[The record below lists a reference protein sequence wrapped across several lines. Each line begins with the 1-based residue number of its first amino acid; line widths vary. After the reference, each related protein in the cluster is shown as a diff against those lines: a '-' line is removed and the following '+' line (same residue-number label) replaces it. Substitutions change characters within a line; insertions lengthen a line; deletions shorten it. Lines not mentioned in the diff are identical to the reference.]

1 MRTLKRIVY
10 YALINIAISALTV
23 WVVLNIW
30 EKRNPCL
37 PVASTPQVV
46 VITAT
51 PGVQL
56 PAPAAPCIE
65 ATQPSAPPTAIPE
78 TPQPTPTLELV
89 EYVVQASD
97 TLGSIA
103 ERFEVSV
110 ADILYVNQIENPDLL
125 AVGQVLYIPIGGLV
139 IPTETSIPPTVV
151 PSPTLRA
158 SVTPTPGPSPTASP
172 TLSGDEAQ
180 VIIDNVFGVGDL
192 DTERVVLRRTGLGE
206 LSLAAWQLRD
216 QDGNI
221 YIFPQLTLF
230 EGGAVNVN
238 TRSGTNTVVE
248 LFWNRA
254 AAVWRSGELVS
265 LYDSG
270 GILRASFTIP

>member
-1 MRTLKRIVY
+1 MQTLKRLLY
-10 YALINIAISALTV
+10 YALINVAISALTV

-30 EKRNPCL
+30 QQRNPCL
-37 PVASTPQVV
+37 PVESIPEVV

-51 PGVQL
+51 PGSQL
-56 PAPAAPCIE
+56 PAPAVPCTDV
-65 ATQPSAPPTAIPE
+65 TQSAASPTPIPD

-110 ADILYVNQIENPDLL
+110 ADILYVNQLENPDLL
-125 AVGQVLYIPIGGLV
+125 TVGQVLYIPIGGLV

-151 PSPTLRA
+151 ASPTAFRTA
-158 SVTPTPGPSPTASP
+158 TPTPGPSPTASP

-180 VIIDNVFGVGDL
+180 VYIDNVFGVGDL
-192 DTERVVLRRTGLGE
+192 DTERVVLRRSGLGE

-221 YIFPQLTLF
+221 YIFPQLTLYQD
-230 EGGAVNVN
+230 GAVNVN
-238 TRSGTNTVVE
+238 TRSGTNTVVD
-248 LFWNRA
+248 LFWNRSS
-254 AAVWRSGELVS
+254 AVWRSGELVS
-265 LYDSG
+265 LYDTA

>member
-1 MRTLKRIVY
+1 MQTLKRLLY
-10 YALINIAISALTV
+10 YALINVAISGLTV

-30 EKRNPCL
+30 QQRNPCL
-37 PVASTPQVV
+37 PVENTPEVV

-51 PGVQL
+51 PGSQL
-56 PAPAAPCIE
+56 PAPAVPCTDV
-65 ATQPSAPPTAIPE
+65 TQSAASPTPIPD

-89 EYVVQASD
+89 EYVVQAGD
-97 TLGSIA
+97 TLGTIA
-103 ERFEVSV
+103 ERFEVSA
-110 ADILYVNQIENPDLL
+110 ADILYVNQLENPDILS
-125 AVGQVLYIPIGGLV
+125 VGQVLYIPVGGLV

-151 PSPTLRA
+151 PSPTVRTSA
-158 SVTPTPGPSPTASP
+158 TPTPGPSPTASP

-180 VIIDNVFGVGDL
+180 VTIDNVFGVGDL

-221 YIFPQLTLF
+221 YIFPQLTLYQD
-230 EGGAVNVN
+230 GAVNVY
-238 TRSGTNTVVE
+238 TRSGTNTVVD
-248 LFWNRA
+248 LFWNRSS
-254 AAVWRSGELVS
+254 AVWRSGELVS
-265 LYDSG
+265 LYDTA

>member
-1 MRTLKRIVY
+1 MQTLKRLLY
-10 YALINIAISALTV
+10 YALINVAISALTV

-30 EKRNPCL
+30 QQRNPCL
-37 PVASTPQVV
+37 PVESTPEVV

-51 PGVQL
+51 PGSQL
-56 PAPAAPCIE
+56 PAPAVPCTDV
-65 ATQPSAPPTAIPE
+65 TQSAASPTPIPD

-110 ADILYVNQIENPDLL
+110 ADILYVNQLENPDLL
-125 AVGQVLYIPIGGLV
+125 TVGQVLYIPIGGLV

-151 PSPTLRA
+151 ASPTAFRTA
-158 SVTPTPGPSPTASP
+158 TPTPGPSPTASP

-180 VIIDNVFGVGDL
+180 VYIDNVFGVGDL
-192 DTERVVLRRTGLGE
+192 DTERVVLRRSGLGE

-221 YIFPQLTLF
+221 YIFPQLTLYQD
-230 EGGAVNVN
+230 GAVNVN
-238 TRSGTNTVVE
+238 TRSGTNTVVD
-248 LFWNRA
+248 LFWNRSS
-254 AAVWRSGELVS
+254 AVWRSGELVS
-265 LYDSG
+265 LFDTAG
-270 GILRASFTIP
+270 MLRASFTIP

>member
-1 MRTLKRIVY
+1 MRTLKRLVY

-30 EKRNPCL
+30 ERRNPSL
-37 PVASTPQVV
+37 PADSTPEVI

-51 PGVQL
+51 PGTQL
-56 PAPAAPCIE
+56 ALPAAPCIE
-65 ATQPSAPPTAIPE
+65 TTQPAISPSPIPE
-78 TPQPTPTLELV
+78 TPLPTPTLELV
-89 EYVVQASD
+89 EYVVQAGD
-97 TLGSIA
+97 TLGIIA
-103 ERFEVSV
+103 ERFEVSA
-110 ADILYVNQIENPDLL
+110 ADILYVNQLENPDILS
-125 AVGQVLYIPIGGLV
+125 VGQVLYIPIGGLV

-151 PSPTLRA
+151 ASPTAFA
-158 SVTPTPGPSPTASP
+158 SATPTPGPSPTASP

-180 VIIDNVFGVGDL
+180 VTIDNVFGVGDL

-216 QDGNI
+216 QDGHV

-238 TRSGTNTVVE
+238 TRSGTNTVVD
-248 LFWNRA
+248 LFWNQA

-265 LYDSG
+265 LVDAAG
-270 GILRASFTIP
+270 VLRASFTIP

>member
-1 MRTLKRIVY
+1 MQTLKRLLY
-10 YALINIAISALTV
+10 YALINVAISGLTV

-30 EKRNPCL
+30 QQRNPCL
-37 PVASTPQVV
+37 PVENTPEVV

-51 PGVQL
+51 PGSQL
-56 PAPAAPCIE
+56 PAPAVPCTDV
-65 ATQPSAPPTAIPE
+65 TQSAASPTPIPD

-89 EYVVQASD
+89 EYVVQAGD
-97 TLGSIA
+97 TLGTIA
-103 ERFEVSV
+103 ERFEVSA
-110 ADILYVNQIENPDLL
+110 ADILYVNQLENPDILS
-125 AVGQVLYIPIGGLV
+125 VGQVLYIPVGGLV

-151 PSPTLRA
+151 PSPTVRTSA
-158 SVTPTPGPSPTASP
+158 TPTPGPSPTASP

-180 VIIDNVFGVGDL
+180 VTIDNVFGVGDL

-221 YIFPQLTLF
+221 YIFPQLTLYQD
-230 EGGAVNVN
+230 GAVNVY
-238 TRSGTNTVVE
+238 TRSGTNTVVD
-248 LFWNRA
+248 LFWNRSY
-254 AAVWRSGELVS
+254 AVWRSGELVS
-265 LYDSG
+265 LYDTA